1 MGDDER
7 QRVGMFRT
15 DMNEM
20 DGQPIDRGDEL
31 RQGIEFRLAL
41 APVVLCRPIAC
52 EFLNRR
58 ELHTLRLI
66 CNSLPSAPSGGGDAC
81 THEIEFGIG
90 ELDREWLDRGGA
102 RRLG

>member
-15 DMNEM
+15 DMNEV
-20 DGQPIDRGDEL
+20 DGESIDGGDKL
-31 RQGIEFRLAL
+31 RQGIQFRLAL

-58 ELHTLRLI
+58 ELYTLRLI
-66 CNSLPSAPSGGGDAC
+66 SNSLPFGPALNQSMAAATNSSA
-81 THEIEFGIG
+81 
-90 ELDREWLDRGGA
+90 
-102 RRLG
+102 